1 MKLTKLIPL
10 LPVIALLVN
19 SEIAL
24 ARITKKP
31 IIKGNCGKQKC
42 EVLFK
47 QLSDLYPDYTK
58 KYTKGCTGN
67 QIMSLATYP
76 EYKKVYFTCWEA
88 KKQENGDRYGS
99 SLGALPIPGNES
111 KFLTPLPNNTP
122 YTKYL
127 QQKYGTEIKKAQFQ
141 CATNSGNFNL
151 LISEDQKSIQLQC
164 YYQAGEILVDSNN
177 DWKSDGEVTRGAG
190 VDEILGTFPIDN
202 FGN

>member
-1 MKLTKLIPL
+1 
-10 LPVIALLVN
+10 
-19 SEIAL
+19 
-24 ARITKKP
+24 
-31 IIKGNCGKQKC
+31 
-42 EVLFK
+42 
-47 QLSDLYPDYTK
+47 
-58 KYTKGCTGN
+58 
-67 QIMSLATYP
+67 
-76 EYKKVYFTCWEA
+76 
-88 KKQENGDRYGS
+88 YGS